1 MKVTPTINMING
13 LRAVSIVSIVAGLLA
28 AFILPSP
35 ASAQFQTDP
44 NCTQI
49 FGPWQLMAPAPAGHI
64 EGGAA
69 TINGRLYIFS
79 GFATAGVLIPSNRMD
94 VYHLATN
101 TWESSVMPFGP
112 TPFSSSH
119 IQAAADGQF
128 VWFAGGFVGP
138 SGGPPTDEVWRYDTL
153 TDTWTP
159 GPPLPAPRASGGLVV
174 QGRNLHFIGGLP
186 ADRQTDQADHWVL
199 DLDNPVAWV
208 NAAPF
213 NRPRNH
219 FQAVTVNGIIYAVG
233 GQAGHDGPLDD
244 VPWVDA
250 YDPVTDTWQQ
260 VADLPVR
267 RSHVEPSTLVINERI
282 LIMGGRSW
290 GLPSPVNMVTQYK
303 PQTDTWE
310 DLDPL
315 PVPLI
320 GMSGAYIGNYVVVTT
335 GGTAY
340 DTPQLN
346 TWVAEVITDCAVQ
359 TIITLPV
366 ITPPA
371 SSPPPTGNWQQN
383 NGYVLSASGALA
395 DGSTG
400 QIGDRILW
408 RIAVTNTTG
417 QPGNAAITSVLDDSL
432 RIAGVSLAQGSYT
445 QAGSTLQV
453 DVAGLAAGDT
463 FAYTIETVLLRQN
476 ATGLVSVQASL
487 RDDDQSTT
495 ATVRI
500 LPPVS
505 QLPATGE
512 SNPDNTRLRLA
523 LMLAI
528 SSLAVIM
535 GAPVIMRRRSANL

>member
-1 MKVTPTINMING
+1 MNFNTISTMIRG
-13 LRAVSIVSIVAGLLA
+13 LRTLAVMSIIASLIG
-28 AFILPSP
+28 AFMLPSP
-35 ASAQFQTDP
+35 ADAQFQTDP
-44 NCTQI
+44 NCTQV

-64 EGGAA
+64 EGAAA

-79 GFATAGVLIPSNRMD
+79 GFATAGVLIPSSRMD

-112 TPFSSSH
+112 TPFSNSH
-119 IQAAADGQF
+119 IQSAVDGQF

-159 GPPLPAPRASGGLVV
+159 GPPLPAPRASGGLAVE
-174 QGRNLHFIGGLP
+174 GRNLHFIGGLP

-233 GQAGHDGPLDD
+233 GQTGHDGPLDD

-267 RSHVEPSTLVINERI
+267 RSHVEPATLVINERI
-282 LIMGGRSW
+282 LIVGGRSW
-290 GLPSPVNMVTQYK
+290 GLPSPVNMVTQYN
-303 PQTDTWE
+303 PQTDTWI
-310 DLDPL
+310 DLAPL

-320 GMSGAYIGNYVVVTT
+320 GMSGAYIGNYLVVTT

-346 TWVAEVITDCAVQ
+346 TWVAEVITDCAAQ
-359 TIITLPV
+359 TIITLPGAAPPA
-366 ITPPA
+366 PPA
-371 SSPPPTGNWQQN
+371 SGNWQPAA
-383 NGYVLSASGALA
+383 GYVLGASGALA
-395 DGSTG
+395 DGSAG
-400 QIGDRILW
+400 QTGDRIVW
-408 RIAVTNTTG
+408 RIAVTNANG
-417 QPGNAAITSVLDDSL
+417 SPGSVTINSVLDDSL
-432 RIAGVSLAQGSYT
+432 RIARVSLNQGTYT
-445 QAGSTLQV
+445 LNDSSLQV
-453 DVAGLAAGDT
+453 DVSELAAGDT
-463 FAYTIETVLLRQN
+463 FAFTVETVLLRQN
-476 ATGLVSVQASL
+476 ATGVVNLQASL
-487 RDDDQSTT
+487 REDGQSTT

-512 SNPDNTRLRLA
+512 SNPQNTLLRVA

-528 SSLAVIM
+528 STGAVIM

>member
-1 MKVTPTINMING
+1 MIRG
-13 LRAVSIVSIVAGLLA
+13 LRTLAVASIITSLIG
-28 AFILPSP
+28 AFMLPSP
-35 ASAQFQTDP
+35 AGAQFQTDP
-44 NCTQI
+44 NCTQV

-64 EGGAA
+64 EGAAA
-69 TINGRLYIFS
+69 TVNGRLYIFS

-119 IQAAADGQF
+119 IQSAVDGQF

-174 QGRNLHFIGGLP
+174 EGRNLHFIGGLP
-186 ADRQTDQADHWVL
+186 ADRQTDQADHWIL

-233 GQAGHDGPLDD
+233 GQTGHDGPLDD

-267 RSHVEPSTLVINERI
+267 RSHVEPATLVINERI
-282 LIMGGRSW
+282 LIVGGRSW
-290 GLPSPVNMVTQYK
+290 GLPSPVNMVTQYN
-303 PQTDTWE
+303 PQTDTWV
-310 DLDPL
+310 DLAPL

-320 GMSGAYIGNYVVVTT
+320 GMSGAYIGNYLVVTT

-346 TWVAEVITDCAVQ
+346 TWVAEVITDCAAQ

-366 ITPPA
+366 TPP
-371 SSPPPTGNWQQN
+371 PPPPISGNWQPAA
-383 NGYVLSASGALA
+383 GYVLSASGALA

-400 QIGDRILW
+400 QTGDRILW
-408 RIAVTNTTG
+408 RIAVTNNNGSSGSVTI
-417 QPGNAAITSVLDDSL
+417 NSVLDDSL
-432 RIAGVSLAQGSYT
+432 RIAGVSLNQGSYT
-445 QAGSTLQV
+445 QTGSNLQV
-453 DVAGLAAGDT
+453 DVAGLSAGDT
-463 FAYTIETVLLRQN
+463 FAFIVETVLLRQN
-476 ATGLVSVQASL
+476 ATGLVNLQASL
-487 RDDDQSTT
+487 RDDGQSTT

-512 SNPDNTRLRLA
+512 SNPENALLRVA
-523 LMLAI
+523 LMLAVA
-528 SSLAVIM
+528 SLAVII
-535 GAPVIMRRRSANL
+535 GAPVIIRRRSAEL

>member
-1 MKVTPTINMING
+1 MTTKTIIPLVRA
-13 LRAVSIVSIVAGLLA
+13 LRALSA
-28 AFILPSP
+28 ACIIAALIGTFILPSP
-35 ASAQFQTDP
+35 ASAQFQTP
-44 NCTQI
+44 ANCTQRL
-49 FGPWQLMAPAPAGHI
+49 GPWQLMAPAPAGHI

-69 TINGRLYIFS
+69 TVNNRLYIFS
-79 GFATAGVLIPSNRMD
+79 GFATAGVLIPSSRVD

-119 IQAAADGQF
+119 IQAAADGQY

-159 GPPLPAPRASGGLVV
+159 GPPLPAPRASGGLAVE
-174 QGRNLHFIGGLP
+174 GRNLHFIGGLP

-219 FQAVTVNGIIYAVG
+219 FQAVTINGIIYAVG
-233 GQAGHDGPLDD
+233 GQTGHDGPLDD

-267 RSHVEPSTLVINERI
+267 RSHVEPATLVINERI
-282 LIMGGRSW
+282 LIVGGRSW
-290 GLPSPVNMVTQYK
+290 GLPSPVNMVTQYN

-346 TWVAEVITDCAVQ
+346 TWVAEVITDCVVQ
-359 TIITLPV
+359 TPIALPGAASPN
-366 ITPPA
+366 PPA
-371 SSPPPTGNWQQN
+371 SSNWQPTSD
-383 NGYVLSASGALA
+383 YMLSASGALA
-395 DGSTG
+395 DDAIG
-400 QIGDRILW
+400 QTGDRIVW
-408 RIAVTNTTG
+408 RIAVTNSNGSPDSVTI
-417 QPGNAAITSVLDDSL
+417 NSVLDDSL
-432 RIAGVSLAQGSYT
+432 RIAGVSLNQGAYT
-445 QAGSTLQV
+445 LNGNSLQV
-453 DVAGLAAGDT
+453 DVAGLSAGGT
-463 FAYTIETVLLRQN
+463 FTFTVETVLLRQSP
-476 ATGLVSVQASL
+476 TGLVSLQASL
-487 RDDDQSTT
+487 REDGQSTT

-512 SNPDNTRLRLA
+512 SQPANQLLRLA
-523 LMLAI
+523 LMLAA
-528 SSLAVIM
+528 SSLVGLA
-535 GAPVIMRRRSANL
+535 GGTALRMRRAANL